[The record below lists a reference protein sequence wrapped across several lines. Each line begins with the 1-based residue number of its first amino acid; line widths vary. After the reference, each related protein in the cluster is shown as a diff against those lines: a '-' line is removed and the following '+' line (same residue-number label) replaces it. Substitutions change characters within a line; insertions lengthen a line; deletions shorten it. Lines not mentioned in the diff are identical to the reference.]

1 MKTSIKN
8 EVVSEGNWTL
18 WLVNETDGSLIREA
32 IVGEKYKTGRGE
44 SVKLISGTPPHKPG
58 STGKVYVEEEGFKVS
73 GGYHYAPSMYYPS
86 VISMKWVKKD

>member
-1 MKTSIKN
+1 MKTAIKN

-58 STGKVYVEEEGFKVS
+58 STGKVFVEEEAIIFRREF
-73 GGYHYAPSMYYPS
+73 YPS
-86 VISMKWVKKD
+86 IISMKWVKKD

>member
-1 MKTSIKN
+1 MKTAIKN

-32 IVGEKYKTGRGE
+32 IVGETYTTKDGAKMLL
-44 SVKLISGTPPHKPG
+44 VSGTPPHKPG
-58 STGKVYVEEEGFKVS
+58 STGRVYVKEINSPFRFNDREFF
-73 GGYHYAPSMYYPS
+73 PN